1 MIANDVRPTRKQ
13 YGIGQLNFF
22 PTVNVYRASEVQ
34 NCSSCLLCHS
44 ISRERYRTS
53 SIFSLQLMSHLG
65 SNIEGKKCWV
75 LSPSGRRVRSQL
87 VVCQRTGYFYQG
99 ILFLLTLS
107 PMSSLI
113 LRDSGWHI
121 WHICLRGECH
131 LWRVWLIGLHCG
143 TCDLG
148 CAATSYKSLLPLH
161 TLPATYMEILR
172 LCPF

>member
-113 LRDSGWHI
+113 LRDSD
-121 WHICLRGECH
+121 
-131 LWRVWLIGLHCG
+131 G
-143 TCDLG
+143 TSGTSALEEN
-148 CAATSYKSLLPLH
+148 ATSGVCGSLVCTAAPVTWDVLLLPTSPCSPYTPCQPH
-161 TLPATYMEILR
+161 TWKS
-172 LCPF
+172 